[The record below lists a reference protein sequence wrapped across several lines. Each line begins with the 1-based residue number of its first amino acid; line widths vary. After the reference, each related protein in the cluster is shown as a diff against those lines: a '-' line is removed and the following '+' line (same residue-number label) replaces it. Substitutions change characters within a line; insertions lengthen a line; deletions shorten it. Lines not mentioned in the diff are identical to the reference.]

1 MFATFKMNLPNFTGD
16 EFKKLYEKG
25 LQLYSDQ
32 EQKIHRSLDDYL
44 SPNGTLKASEIE
56 KVWFPSIEADVFLS
70 HSHKDEEQ
78 VIAFAGFLKELGITS
93 FIDSCVWGYANDLLK
108 DIDDTYCIESVK
120 DNGGHTYDYESR
132 NYSTAHVHMILNGA
146 LHKMIDST
154 ECLIFLNTP
163 NSLRIEDL
171 KNGTTDSCWIY
182 SELLAS
188 SMIQKKQP
196 IRKSISHSI
205 NESFGHNILSVEYD
219 VDITHLIKLSLP
231 DINQAAEQCKTPIG
245 VNVLDQLY
253 WNKKLYEG

>member
-1 MFATFKMNLPNFTGD
+1 MFATFKMNLPSFTGD
-16 EFKKLYEKG
+16 DFKEFYGKG

-32 EQKIHRSLDDYL
+32 KQKIHQSLDDYL

-56 KVWFPSIEADVFLS
+56 KVWFPSIDADVFLS
-70 HSHKDEEQ
+70 HSRKDEKQ
-78 VIAFAGFLKELGITS
+78 VIAFAGFLKDLGITS

-108 DIDDTYCIESVK
+108 DIDDTYCVQSVK

-154 ECLIFLNTP
+154 ECLIFLDTP
-163 NSLRIEDL
+163 NSLRVEDL
-171 KNGTTDSCWIY
+171 KTGTTDSCWIY

-196 IRKSISHSI
+196 IRKGISRSI
-205 NESFGHNILSVEYD
+205 NESFEHSALSVEYD
-219 VDITHLIKLSLP
+219 VDITHLIKISFR
-231 DINQAAEQCKTPIG
+231 DIDQAAKQCKTVG